1 MVDQAAMMLFFQ
13 IGIVIYILAMLVFQ
27 LLNYRGY
34 SEVPA
39 PKSLPKVPPKV
50 SVIVA
55 AHSPVQ
61 ALQNILVSLGR
72 QDFPTIEIIVADE
85 SPSLETMDVVEQIAK
100 EYGRTRLFRVGS
112 KPAGWSG
119 TTFCLHQGALAASGE
134 WILFL
139 DPSIVLSRTCIS
151 TSLAYALEEKLDYLS
166 LMPGYKLKGFW
177 EKLILPICFGWFGT
191 RFSVRKVNSAA
202 HAQAVAVSQFMLIRK
217 GAYQAS
223 GGFEKV
229 RGEILEDAA
238 LAREFKRLALS
249 YRLLGGKHLI
259 TSHIYGGLGEI
270 WHTWERILVGELG
283 SSFPS
288 IVWTFLMI
296 GITSI
301 LPFAS
306 ILFFAGHIGLEHTDP
321 WVLFVVTLQC
331 MIVLTA
337 RIILD
342 WIVGIRPLFS
352 FLHPIGA
359 LFVLAILSTSLGK
372 ILGGSMEHVE
382 GRVNSEL

>member
-1 MVDQAAMMLFFQ
+1 MLFFQ

-39 PKSLPKVPPKV
+39 PKTLPKVPPKV

-55 AHSPVQ
+55 AHSPIQ
-61 ALQNILVSLGR
+61 GLRNILASLGR
-72 QDFPTIEIIVADE
+72 QDFPDLEIIVTDE
-85 SPSLETMDVVEQIAK
+85 TPSLETIEVVEKMAH
-100 EYGRTRLFRVGS
+100 EYGRTRLFRVGT
-112 KPAGWSG
+112 KPPGWSG
-119 TTFCLHQGALAASGE
+119 TTFCLHQGALVASGA

-151 TSLAYALEEKLDYLS
+151 TSLAYALEEKIDFLS
-166 LMPGYKLKGFW
+166 LMPGYHLQGFW

-191 RFSVRKVNSAA
+191 RFSVRKVNSPA

-217 GAYQAS
+217 DAYQAS

-229 RGEILEDAA
+229 CGEILEDSA
-238 LAREFKRLALS
+238 LAREFKRLAMS
-249 YRLLGGKHLI
+249 YRLIGGKNLI
-259 TSHIYGGLGEI
+259 TSRIYGGLGEI

-283 SSFPS
+283 SNFLS
-288 IVWTFLMI
+288 IIWTFLMI
-296 GITSI
+296 GVTSI

-306 ILFFAGHIGLEHTDP
+306 VLFFAGYIGIEHTNP
-321 WVLFVVTLQC
+321 WILFVITLQC
-331 MIVLTA
+331 VVVLTA
-337 RIILD
+337 RVILD

-359 LFVLAILSTSLGK
+359 LFVLGILTTSLAK
-372 ILGGSMEHVE
+372 ILAGSMEHVE

>member
-1 MVDQAAMMLFFQ
+1 MLFFQ

-34 SEVPA
+34 VEVTTA
-39 PKSLPKVPPKV
+39 KTLPKTPPKI

-55 AHSPVQ
+55 AHSPAL
-61 ALQNILVSLGR
+61 ALQNILVSLAR
-72 QDFPTIEIIVADE
+72 QDYPDLEIIVTDE
-85 SPSLETMDVVEQIAK
+85 NPSLETMEVVERINQ
-100 EYGRTRLFRVGS
+100 EYGRTRLFRVGVR
-112 KPAGWSG
+112 PAGWSG
-119 TTFCLHQGALAASGE
+119 TTFCLHQGALVAAGT

-151 TSLAYALEEKLDYLS
+151 TSLAYALDEKIDFLS
-166 LMPGYKLKGFW
+166 LMPGYHLQGFW

-191 RFSVRKVNSAA
+191 RFSVRKVNSPQ

-229 RGEILEDAA
+229 RGEILEDSA
-238 LAREFKRLALS
+238 LAREFKRLAMA
-249 YRLLGGKHLI
+249 YRLIGGKNLI
-259 TSHIYGGLGEI
+259 TSRIYGGLREI
-270 WHTWERILVGELG
+270 WLTWERILVGELG
-283 SSFPS
+283 SNLPS
-288 IVWTFLMI
+288 IVWTFFMI
-296 GITSI
+296 GFTSV

-306 ILFFAGHIGLEHTDP
+306 VLFFAGYIGLEHTNP
-321 WVLFVVTLQC
+321 WILFVVTLQC
-331 MIVLTA
+331 IMVLAA
-337 RIILD
+337 RVILD

-359 LFVLAILSTSLGK
+359 LFVLAILMTSLGK
-372 ILGGSMEHVE
+372 ILAGNMEHVE